1 MHLYFITP
9 CVDISILLMHAH
21 DHISQD
27 TLSALF
33 SESIYDEVNTTQ
45 EHMRAQTSLTIF
57 EVE

>member
-27 TLSALF
+27 TQPFLVKVF
-33 SESIYDEVNTTQ
+33 
-45 EHMRAQTSLTIF
+45 MMK
-57 EVE
+57 